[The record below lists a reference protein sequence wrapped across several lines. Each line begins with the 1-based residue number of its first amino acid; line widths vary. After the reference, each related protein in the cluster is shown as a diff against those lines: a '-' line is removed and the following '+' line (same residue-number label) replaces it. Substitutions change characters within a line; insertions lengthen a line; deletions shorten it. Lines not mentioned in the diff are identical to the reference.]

1 MPKLVGNRYGKG
13 RVRVLKILRDGLSQR
28 QIYDVEGNLGPHPW
42 DVVQRDLELYEGSW
56 RLSSRV
62 SVTMT
67 AMGEVFAETYSPSA
81 CGNSSSAA
89 KTHGESSA
97 YSVAA
102 K

>member
-42 DVVQRDLELYEGSW
+42 DVIQRDLEFYEGSW

-62 SVTMT
+62 SVTNT
-67 AMGEVFAETYSPSA
+67 AMGRFLPKPIVHRLAEILAVLRKRTA
-81 CGNSSSAA
+81 N
-89 KTHGESSA
+89 HLRIE
-97 YSVAA
+97 
-102 K
+102 